1 MKHFII
7 DLFKIET
14 KPRKGL
20 LALEWAVLAYL
31 VLTTLVILFTY
42 TRLENPESML
52 WGRLRIV
59 AMTMGLWIVYR
70 LVPCKLT
77 QLARVLAQFGLLAWW
92 YPDTYEIN
100 RIFPNLDHWFATCE
114 QQLFGF
120 QPSVS
125 FSQVFSSP
133 IISELMDL
141 GYVSYYPMMVFLVLF
156 YFFYDY
162 KNFQRCAFVIIA
174 SFMVYYVIYDFLPV
188 VGPTFYFKAI
198 GMDSVSKG
206 IFPAVGHYFNTHT
219 DCFPSPGYP
228 NGLFYQLV
236 ESAKEAGERPTAA
249 FPSSHVG
256 ISTVCM
262 LLAWRTQ
269 NRWLFWTLMPFFAFL
284 CMATV
289 YIQAH
294 YAIDTIAGFVTA
306 IAFYFI
312 FWAKFWHKNEA

>member
-219 DCFPSPGYP
+219 DCIPSPGKKP
-228 NGLFYQLV
+228 M
-236 ESAKEAGERPTAA
+236 S
-249 FPSSHVG
+249 
-256 ISTVCM
+256 
-262 LLAWRTQ
+262 
-269 NRWLFWTLMPFFAFL
+269 
-284 CMATV
+284 
-289 YIQAH
+289 
-294 YAIDTIAGFVTA
+294 
-306 IAFYFI
+306 
-312 FWAKFWHKNEA
+312 

>member
-42 TRLENPESML
+42 TRLENPDSMM

-59 AMTMGLWIVYR
+59 AMTMGLWLVYR

-77 QLARVLAQFGLLAWW
+77 QLARVLLQFGLLAWW

-100 RIFPNLDHWFATCE
+100 RIFPNLDHWFATWE

-141 GYVSYYPMMVFLVLF
+141 GYVAYYSM
-156 YFFYDY
+156 
-162 KNFQRCAFVIIA
+162 IIK
-174 SFMVYYVIYDFLPV
+174 
-188 VGPTFYFKAI
+188 TFNVA
-198 GMDSVSKG
+198 
-206 IFPAVGHYFNTHT
+206 P
-219 DCFPSPGYP
+219 
-228 NGLFYQLV
+228 L
-236 ESAKEAGERPTAA
+236 
-249 FPSSHVG
+249 SS
-256 ISTVCM
+256 
-262 LLAWRTQ
+262 LLRSWFT
-269 NRWLFWTLMPFFAFL
+269 M
-284 CMATV
+284 
-289 YIQAH
+289 
-294 YAIDTIAGFVTA
+294 
-306 IAFYFI
+306 
-312 FWAKFWHKNEA
+312 

>member
-77 QLARVLAQFGLLAWW
+77 QLVRVLAQFGLLAWW

-125 FSQVFSSP
+125 FSQTFSSP

-141 GYVSYYPMMVFLVLF
+141 GYVAYYPMMVF
-156 YFFYDY
+156 
-162 KNFQRCAFVIIA
+162 
-174 SFMVYYVIYDFLPV
+174 
-188 VGPTFYFKAI
+188 
-198 GMDSVSKG
+198 
-206 IFPAVGHYFNTHT
+206 
-219 DCFPSPGYP
+219 
-228 NGLFYQLV
+228 
-236 ESAKEAGERPTAA
+236 
-249 FPSSHVG
+249 
-256 ISTVCM
+256 
-262 LLAWRTQ
+262 W
-269 NRWLFWTLMPFFAFL
+269 
-284 CMATV
+284 
-289 YIQAH
+289 
-294 YAIDTIAGFVTA
+294 
-306 IAFYFI
+306 FYFI
-312 FWAKFWHKNEA
+312 SSTITKTFNVAPLSSSLRSWFTM